1 MVLPCKTDSPFDT
14 RPREAKERN
23 DRGNKGGKEEKR
35 KGGKEEEEPQ
45 GLPRIIRV
53 GSFYKLCTNS
63 LAQFVVATPSTQKP
77 TTGRRQQGL
86 EALRGSEGFEG
97 VEQ

>member
-1 MVLPCKTDSPFDT
+1 MGSICLGRENKTSIDTAILPMKCPSTSYY
-14 RPREAKERN
+14 R
-23 DRGNKGGKEEKR
+23 
-35 KGGKEEEEPQ
+35 KEEEEPQ